1 MAENKT
7 TASDGRSAH
16 LRSLTPYLLK
26 YRKRLLYGFLF
37 ILLTNIIALAQPLI
51 LKEAVDSLKGNITW
65 EILSYYSLAIVGVVA
80 LEGVFRFLMRQMVIV
95 VSRQVEYD
103 VRNDFFS
110 HLQKMSLRFFHRFS
124 TGDLMARATNDLNAV
139 RELVGPGIMY
149 SVNTLILLTGTL
161 VVMFSLSPMLTLYAL
176 IPIPVMAFLV
186 YKFMGRIH
194 DIFKV
199 AQQEYS
205 KITTHVQENVS
216 GIRIVKAY
224 VQEEN
229 EKSRFRAFN
238 EPYIERNLQLAKIR
252 AFLWPC
258 MGFLSGIGMMIVLWL
273 GGVKISDGGLT
284 LGVLVAFFTLLNRLT
299 WPIIALGWVINL
311 TQRGIA
317 SMGRINEILATPAEI
332 QDTPKT
338 RREIKRIYGEI
349 EFKNVSFRYQD
360 EPILKNINLKI
371 PAGKTLAVVGAIG
384 SGKSTLLNLIPRLL
398 EVTEGEI
405 LIDGKPIKEI
415 PLDVLRKHI
424 GLAPQETFLFSDSI
438 AENIRFGAPDSSDTQ
453 VSQSAD
459 ISQILNDVNE
469 FPDGFATML
478 GERGINLSGGQK
490 QRATISRA
498 VIREPSILLLDDAL
512 SSVDTHTE
520 EEILSRLRKTMHD
533 RTTIIVSH
541 RISTIYD
548 ADEIIVLKD
557 GQIAQQGTHDQ
568 LVVQP
573 GAYVELFKKQQLESE
588 LEAL

>member
-1 MAENKT
+1 M
-7 TASDGRSAH
+7 
-16 LRSLTPYLLK
+16 RSLTPYLLK